1 MIKYYLTL
9 FFKTFLVLGV
19 FSQTNT
25 TTYLSDNGLNPREQF
40 VDFIHLKA
48 DLKFDV
54 NQKMVFGMV
63 THQFVPKRFSIDSLI
78 RSLSITTSISC
89 VLYRSKRIP
98 FSISLI
104 SPSTRTRKNP
114 CLEIC
119 SKSSR

>member
-19 FSQTNT
+19 FSQTSI

-63 THQFVPKRFSIDSLI
+63 THQFVPKRFSIDSLFI
-78 RSLSITTSISC
+78 DAPSIKIIEVKDDEILKFKTNKVSYEKFIE
-89 VLYRSKRIP
+89 LAHSK
-98 FSISLI
+98 
-104 SPSTRTRKNP
+104 N
-114 CLEIC
+114 
-119 SKSSR
+119 